1 MRVYEILSES
11 THLDEGPVMDKIGS
25 TLGGIA
31 GGVAGMGSAIKRGY
45 QAGKAATDPSATEP
59 TQPQVQPT
67 DSTSQQPTAAATE
80 KISLKTIKASVA
92 KLNKRQRAALRKLVA
107 AKAGA

>member
-11 THLDEGPVMDKIGS
+11 TYLDEGPVMDKIGS

-45 QAGKAATDPSATEP
+45 QAGKAATEP
-59 TQPQVQPT
+59 TQLQVQP
-67 DSTSQQPTAAATE
+67 TSQQPTTAATE
-80 KISLKTIKASVA
+80 KVSLKAIKASVA
-92 KLNKRQRAALRKLVA
+92 KLNKRHRAALRKLVA